1 MGKIILSTEMCE
13 QFLLEL
19 QQSTKTFKE
28 TLKNAQAAISIV
40 ADVLSIGVFDL
51 SMSAPV
57 SAFSPDGIETVENL
71 YQWGGGVEESFLTQR
86 FAAGSQGS
94 VSMVIYPRSG
104 RLWSEDERYTLKF
117 IASQMFFTVNQ
128 GRVAALLKRTQITDE
143 LTGLW
148 NSSGLLWEGDRLIR
162 EGSITDYSAV
172 YFNIKNFRYINKMS
186 DYVTGNEVLVR
197 YVSIIKKI
205 IGVDEIFARLG
216 GDHFVALVRRERE
229 DELIRFLADVPV
241 TMEIALR
248 VHHFHFAA
256 VAGVYR
262 IDEET
267 KSMTDV
273 IASVTA
279 AYYNAKQ
286 LRYQDVT
293 YYKKEFMTKELDEKE
308 IAVIFP
314 GALARGEF
322 HVYYQ
327 PKVNVF
333 TNEICGAEALVR
345 WMHMGR
351 VIGPDEFIPVLERDC
366 SVCRLDFYV
375 LESVCRRIRQWL
387 QEGKKVPRIS
397 VNFSRWHLLNKGV
410 VDDIMRVIKRCGIDT
425 KYLEIEVTETT
436 NVEDF
441 EMLSTAVRQMKQNG
455 IVTSVDDFGTGYSS
469 LNLIK
474 NLEADV
480 LKIDKSF
487 LESGG
492 SQALEREQK
501 LLQNIVK
508 MAADLNLEV
517 LAEGVETVE
526 QRDYLKSIHCHM
538 AQGYLYDRPLPV
550 EQFEQ
555 RILDGQKYVV

>member
-71 YQWGGGVEESFLTQR
+71 YHWGGGVEESFLTQR

-94 VSMVIYPRSG
+94 VGMVIYPRSG
-104 RLWSEDERYTLKF
+104 RIWSEDERYTLKF

-128 GRVAALLKRTQITDE
+128 GRVAALLKRTQVTDE

-148 NSSGLLWEGDRLIR
+148 NSNGLLWEGDRVIR

-172 YFNIKNFRYINKMS
+172 YFNIKNFRHINKMS

-197 YVSIIKKI
+197 YVTIIKKF

-216 GDHFVALVRRERE
+216 GDHFVALVRKERE
-229 DELIRFLADVPV
+229 GELIRFLADVPV

-286 LRYQDVT
+286 LRHQDVT
-293 YYKKEFMTKELDEKE
+293 YYKKEFMTRELDEKE

-314 GALARGEF
+314 EALARGEF

-375 LESVCRRIRQWL
+375 LENVCRRIRQWL

-397 VNFSRWHLLNKGV
+397 VNFSRWHLLNKSV

-441 EMLSTAVRQMKQNG
+441 EVLSAAVRQMKQNG